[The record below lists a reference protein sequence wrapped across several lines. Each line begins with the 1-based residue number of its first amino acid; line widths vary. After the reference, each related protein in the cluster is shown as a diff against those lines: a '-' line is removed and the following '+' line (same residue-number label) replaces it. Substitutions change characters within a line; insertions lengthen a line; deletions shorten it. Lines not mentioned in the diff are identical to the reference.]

1 MLLDF
6 IKIPNFFKDPDS
18 IFELGMKQKYYD
30 WEDHPTDSGSK
41 IFYNGTKTLP
51 LKQLISEPE
60 YNSIGNECLSRI
72 ITATIKPNMLVSTN
86 AEYTCFFASIL
97 DTDISSPKLCHTDT
111 TLLSGFVYMQK
122 EKPQFPFLHGTSV
135 IVNNKP
141 IQVEYEYNTCVL
153 FRSDCVHIPN
163 HGFGK
168 TLETSRLTFNIFI
181 NSLDI
186 SIKNKLFKMA

>member
-6 IKIPNFFKDPDS
+6 ITIPNFFKNPDS

-30 WEDHPTDSGSK
+30 WEEHPTDANSK

-51 LKQLISEPE
+51 LKTLLSEHE

-72 ITATIKPNMLVSTN
+72 IQATIKPNMMVSLN
-86 AEYTCFFASIL
+86 AEYTCFFASIK
-97 DTDISSPKLCHTDT
+97 DTDNSYPDLCHTDT

-122 EKPQFPFLHGTSV
+122 EKPPYPFLHGTSILV
-135 IVNNKP
+135 KGKP
-141 IQVEYEYNTCVL
+141 VQVEYEYNTCVL
-153 FRSDCVHIPN
+153 FRSDNIHIPN

-186 SIKNKLFKMA
+186 SIQNKLFKMK